1 MADLSQHTN
10 YTGAY
15 SGLLDNLWVTL
26 AIGAACLVGHE
37 IEVRVP
43 RRHGK
48 QGTFRRV
55 PVRVVL
61 AARRQWSKWRSG
73 RRKEVEDGNGALEK
87 ETLEKDELKEAR
99 RRLGARES
107 WEFG

>member
-26 AIGAACLVGHE
+26 AIGAVCLVGHE
-37 IEVRVP
+37 IEVHVP

-48 QGTFRRV
+48 EGSFKRI

-61 AARRQWSKWRSG
+61 AAKRQWSRWRSG
-73 RRKEVEDGNGALEK
+73 RRKDVQGENGAF
-87 ETLEKDELKEAR
+87 EKDNGERAERQEAIR
-99 RRLGARES
+99 NRGSRES